1 MFEAASNMN
10 EDDAKAPSQESA
22 KTSTEDNSK
31 DNKDSVATEDN
42 DTKDNNEPTEAET
55 LFVKLEFKL
64 VDWSFLDFSRV
75 VSTDTSVQSIKESI
89 KLHHGGNIKRLTLCL
104 DFYQETN
111 ELRNEMLTLKE
122 IGIGG
127 GSKNEPTERVMFY
140 DFTPVAS
147 ESGSDPILM
156 C

>member
-10 EDDAKAPSQESA
+10 EGDAKAPSQESA
-22 KTSTEDNSK
+22 KTSTEDNAK

-42 DTKDNNEPTEAET
+42 DTKENNEPTEAET

-64 VDWSFLDFSRV
+64 VYWSLDFSRV

-89 KLHHGGNIKRLTLCL
+89 KLHHGGNIRRLTLCL
-104 DFYQETN
+104 DCYQESN
-111 ELRNEMLTLKE
+111 ELRNDQLTLKE
-122 IGIGG
+122 IGIAG
-127 GSKNEPTERVMFY
+127 GSKNEPTKRVMFY
-140 DFTPVAS
+140 DFTPDSS